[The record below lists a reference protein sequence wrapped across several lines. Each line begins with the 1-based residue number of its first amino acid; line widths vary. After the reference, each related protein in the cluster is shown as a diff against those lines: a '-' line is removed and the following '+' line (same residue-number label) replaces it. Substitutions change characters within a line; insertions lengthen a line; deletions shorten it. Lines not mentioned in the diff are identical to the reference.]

1 MAKEDWNVVKRKRGT
16 EVFVGN
22 GYREIFI
29 GHSDE
34 MTSHESHRT
43 TVLIAH
49 IIRKALNKDN
59 PYERR

>member
-1 MAKEDWNVVKRKRGT
+1 MAKADWNVVKRKYGT

-29 GHSDE
+29 RHSDE

-43 TVLIAH
+43 TVLLAH
-49 IIRKALNKDN
+49 IIKKALNKDN
-59 PYERR
+59 PYDK